1 MVTELEK
8 RTELRED
15 RPLKLS
21 DHQPVGVA
29 EMLQVV
35 AVDAAVV
42 ADAAAVVADAA
53 AAVVAVVAA
62 DDAVVAADA
71 VVAVAAAAAVV
82 AVAAADAAADY
93 QMNSGVATA
102 AEGATDFELGT
113 DFPLHYKEMKLRAAT
128 VVTSYKEHLEF
139 AGTAQLMD

>member
-8 RTELRED
+8 QTELRED

-62 DDAVVAADA
+62 DDAVVA
-71 VVAVAAAAAVV
+71 VVAVAAADAV
-82 AVAAADAAADY
+82 VAAADAAADY

>member
-71 VVAVAAAAAVV
+71 VVAVAAA
-82 AVAAADAAADY
+82 DAAADY
-93 QMNSGVATA
+93 QMNSGDATA

>member
-62 DDAVVAADA
+62 DDAVVA
-71 VVAVAAAAAVV
+71 VVAVAAADAV
-82 AVAAADAAADY
+82 VAAADAAADY
-93 QMNSGVATA
+93 QMNSGDATA

>member
-8 RTELRED
+8 QTELRED

-62 DDAVVAADA
+62 DDAVVA
-71 VVAVAAAAAVV
+71 VV

-93 QMNSGVATA
+93 QMNSGDATA